1 MKPSSSTPIA
11 APRELTARQRLFRY
25 GLLLLLGNA
34 IPFIA
39 CRSPVWDTQ
48 RAINRLGGQTVTG
61 PPPVYFDLAS
71 DATTKANIR
80 ALLTSRFGHWVFSQF
95 PVIYSVDLRGVS
107 DPDAV
112 AEALQIAASL
122 DHVSELV
129 LCKSAVRDE
138 HLGVVAEGFPRL
150 HSLKINETSIGDS
163 GIAYLSGNTLLRH
176 INLQRTAV
184 TNSCVRSLCKMP
196 RLKELNVAETRV
208 TSLEPLRNANP
219 ACCITTEL
227 VTLARSTDRQ
237 RRSP

>member
-25 GLLLLLGNA
+25 SLLLLLGNA
-34 IPFIA
+34 IPLIA
-39 CRSPVWDTQ
+39 CRSPVWHTQ

-61 PPPVYFDLAS
+61 PPPVYFDIAYN
-71 DATTKANIR
+71 ATSLANIR
-80 ALLTSRFGHWVFSQF
+80 PLLTSRFGHWLFSQI

-112 AEALQIAASL
+112 AAALQIAAGL

-138 HLGVVAEGFPRL
+138 HLGIVAAGFPRL
-150 HSLKINETSIGDS
+150 HSLKINETSIGDT
-163 GIAYLSGNTLLRH
+163 GIVHLSGKATLRH
-176 INLQRTAV
+176 INMQRTAV
-184 TNSCVRSLCKMP
+184 TNSCVRSLCEIP
-196 RLKELNVAETRV
+196 GLKELNVAETRV
-208 TSLEPLRNANP
+208 TSLEPLRKANP

-227 VTLARSTDRQ
+227 VTLARSTDKQ
-237 RRSP
+237 RRAP